1 MHPWL
6 ISNKMALT
14 SIITVNFHQAAVTI
28 DLLKSI
34 AKSYSPNEV
43 EVIIVDNGADKNME
57 LVFHPYFENIKYI
70 QSKENLGFA
79 GGNNLG
85 IQKAKGDYIFLLNN
99 DTEIPA
105 GCIQTLIAELE
116 ANPKIGLLSPLLLYF
131 DQPDLVQYAG
141 FTPMNYLVARNAYIG
156 QFEKNLGQF
165 DGKSYET
172 GFCHGAAV
180 ICSKADLQKA
190 GLMDETYFL
199 YYEELDWCEKF
210 KRISK
215 EIWFTGKTHVY
226 HKESISVGK
235 ASSLK
240 IYFNTR
246 NRMLFI
252 RKNTGWLNTLFFS
265 LYFTL
270 VACPKA
276 VAKYLLKGENKLAKW
291 TLKGLWWNYTHG
303 KNSKDL
309 GYEVR

>member
-1 MHPWL
+1 
-6 ISNKMALT
+6 MALT